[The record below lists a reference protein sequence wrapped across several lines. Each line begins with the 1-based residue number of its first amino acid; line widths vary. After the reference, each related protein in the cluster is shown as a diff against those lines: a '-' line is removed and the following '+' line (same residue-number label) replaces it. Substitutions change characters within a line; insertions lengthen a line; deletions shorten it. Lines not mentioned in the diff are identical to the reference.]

1 VRLGLFGGAFD
12 PPHAGHLALAR
23 AAVREL
29 KLDRLFVVPTGRPVW
44 KPSPTAPPAR
54 RLAAVRRVFAGL
66 PRVVVSSWET
76 RRTGPSYTFKTLRA
90 FQRRRPSAEWFLVM
104 GGDSWREF
112 TRWRRW
118 RDILKMARL
127 AVGRRA
133 GVPSL
138 GVHPVVR
145 AGSVLLKARL
155 PDVSS
160 TEIRQGMAENDILKR
175 LRRALTPGRFR
186 HTVAVA
192 RWAEELARRWGE
204 NPDKARLAGLLH
216 DCARDLSGR
225 RLADWVARRRIS
237 IPHKEFILHVGRPS
251 LFHAYVSADRARR
264 EFGVEDRSVLSAI
277 RAHTL
282 GAPSMSRLAR
292 LLYVA
297 DFSSTDRRYAD
308 AKEVRRLA
316 RKDLDRAFA
325 DALRRKLRWASREGK
340 ALHPTTVRLWNRWR
354 AS

>member
-1 VRLGLFGGAFD
+1 VKIGLFGGAFD

-44 KPSPTAPPAR
+44 KPSPASPAR
-54 RLAAVRRVFAGL
+54 RLVLARRAFAGL

-76 RRTGPSYTFKTLRA
+76 RRTGPSYTFNTLRV
-90 FQRRRPSAEWFLVM
+90 FRRRHPGAEWFLVM

-112 TRWRRW
+112 TKWRRW

-133 GVPSL
+133 GVSPR
-138 GVHPVVR
+138 GIHPVVR
-145 AGSVLLKARL
+145 AGSILLKARL
-155 PDVSS
+155 PEISS
-160 TEIRQGMAENDILKR
+160 TEIRQSTVENDILKR
-175 LRRALTPGRFR
+175 LRGALTPARFR
-186 HTVAVA
+186 HTLAVA

-216 DCARDLSGR
+216 DCARDLPGPR
-225 RLADWVARRRIS
+225 QADLVRRRRIPV
-237 IPHKEFILHVGRPS
+237 PHKEFIRRAGRPS
-251 LFHAYVSADRARR
+251 LFHAYVSADMARR
-264 EFGVEDRSVLSAI
+264 DFGVKDPAVLSAI

-282 GAPSMSRLAR
+282 GAANMSRLAR

-297 DFSSTDRRYAD
+297 DFSSTDRKYSEAT
-308 AKEVRRLA
+308 AVRRLA

-325 DALRRKLRWASREGK
+325 EALRRKLRWASRDGK
-340 ALHPTTVRLWNRWR
+340 AVHPVTVRLWNRWR